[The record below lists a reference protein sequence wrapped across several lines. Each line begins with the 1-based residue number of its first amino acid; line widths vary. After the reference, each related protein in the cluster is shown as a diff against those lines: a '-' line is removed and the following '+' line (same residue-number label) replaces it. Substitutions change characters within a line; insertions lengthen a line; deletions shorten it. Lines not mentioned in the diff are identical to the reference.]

1 MIERHVT
8 FYIHEGQ
15 NEAFARYF
23 RERYKTAMAET
34 PGFVSASL
42 LGSQEAPSQL
52 MMVLRFQDAD
62 SALAWRRSE
71 NHEMLK
77 PQLKSMY
84 EKSELQVFDV
94 LI

>member
-8 FYIHEGQ
+8 FHLHDGQ
-15 NEAFARYF
+15 QEAFAQYF
-23 RERYKTAMAET
+23 RERYRTAMAET

-52 MMVLRFQDAD
+52 VMLLRFQDAAA
-62 SALAWRRSE
+62 ALAWRSSE
-71 NHEMLK
+71 SHEALK

-84 EKSELQVFDV
+84 GKSELQVFDV
-94 LI
+94 LA